1 MAEDYIVRGMSR
13 LDIERKAI
21 DFLFQYDRQS
31 LEVDQDP
38 VDVEKLLDCS
48 MYLESGYMMELVP
61 DQNMYGNVEAMTSF
75 SDRVIEIRESDFNAL
90 QSPGRARFTVCHEIG
105 HALLHTDQLENIT
118 IEESR
123 SLKLCRQKEDI
134 PSYRSADWQAEA
146 FASALLMPAPTAI
159 TIFKEMSAEGW
170 ADVMIVQA
178 FIERFKV
185 SWKAAEVRL
194 KIIKQFLSN
203 GRGNSLI
210 SYFYNKKDSVTP
222 ITESL

>member
-1 MAEDYIVRGMSR
+1 MAEDYIVIGRSR
-13 LDIERKAI
+13 LDIEQKAI
-21 DFLFQYDRQS
+21 DFLLKYERHCLD
-31 LEVDQDP
+31 VDAAP
-38 VDVEKLLDCS
+38 VDVEKLLDRS
-48 MYLESGYMMELVP
+48 MYLEADYSMEIVS
-61 DQNMYGNVEAMTSF
+61 DQDMYGNVEAMTSF

-194 KIIKQFLSN
+194 EIIKQFLSS
-203 GRGNSLI
+203 GRGRSLI
-210 SYFYNKKDSVTP
+210 LYYDNKKDSVTP